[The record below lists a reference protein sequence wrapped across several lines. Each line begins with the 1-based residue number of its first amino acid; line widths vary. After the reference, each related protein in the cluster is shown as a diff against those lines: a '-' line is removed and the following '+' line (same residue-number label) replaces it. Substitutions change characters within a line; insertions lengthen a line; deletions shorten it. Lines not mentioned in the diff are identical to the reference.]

1 MSPWATSIDDQS
13 YEHDVLFI
21 QATGNLSKSY
31 IKQCY
36 DEGLEYPHYLFED
49 DSRIAN
55 PSQSLNALTVG
66 SISLNSFESND
77 EKSIETVR
85 KIRKLGVENAA
96 EILSTRDKSAALV
109 LICCFNMKEGHYK
122 RKRPTS
128 GLYHCHNSVYSEE
141 IYNSSEIVG
150 KERKP
155 GFSRHL

>member
-1 MSPWATSIDDQS
+1 MFSA
-13 YEHDVLFI
+13 DVAGI
-21 QATGNLSKSY
+21 
-31 IKQCY
+31 IK
-36 DEGLEYPHYLFED
+36 
-49 DSRIAN
+49 
-55 PSQSLNALTVG
+55 
-66 SISLNSFESND
+66 
-77 EKSIETVR
+77 ETVR

-150 KERKP
+150 KETKP
-155 GFSRHL
+155 GFSRYL

>member
-1 MSPWATSIDDQS
+1 MG
-13 YEHDVLFI
+13 Y
-21 QATGNLSKSY
+21 LSEKTKHSVPGY
-31 IKQCY
+31 IGSCRQESRMCP
-36 DEGLEYPHYLFED
+36 EGRHPRETP
-49 DSRIAN
+49 A
-55 PSQSLNALTVG
+55 SQRSM
-66 SISLNSFESND
+66 
-77 EKSIETVR
+77 ETVR

-150 KERKP
+150 KETKP
-155 GFSRHL
+155 GFSRYL

>member
-1 MSPWATSIDDQS
+1 MKKEEKQNKPIEEIAPEKLSD
-13 YEHDVLFI
+13 EEL
-21 QATGNLSKSY
+21 GNVSGGKRM
-31 IKQCY
+31 IITY
-36 DEGLEYPHYLFED
+36 DENE
-49 DSRIAN
+49 
-55 PSQSLNALTVG
+55 SLQKP
-66 SISLNSFESND
+66 FC
-77 EKSIETVR
+77 KETVR